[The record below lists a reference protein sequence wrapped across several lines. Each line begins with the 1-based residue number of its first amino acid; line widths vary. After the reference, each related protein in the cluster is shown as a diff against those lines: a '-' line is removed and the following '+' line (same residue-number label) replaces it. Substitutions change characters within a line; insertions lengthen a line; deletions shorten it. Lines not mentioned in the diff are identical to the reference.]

1 MLRSIAV
8 LTAVVVLTLPLM
20 PVQWLAV
27 RFGHPLQRRIP
38 VLYHRAMCRLLGIRV
53 RVIGKPIDQHPVL
66 IVSNHS
72 SWLDIVVI
80 TSLAP
85 VVFIAKRE
93 VATWPFFGW
102 LAKLQRSVFVD
113 RERRHKTADVNAEIA
128 QRLAGGDPVV
138 LFGEGT
144 SSDGNRVLPFRSA
157 LVGAARD
164 ALANAEHTGQVWL
177 QPLSVGYVKLHGL
190 PMGRQMRPVAAWYGK
205 TDLIPHLL
213 RITRLGAI
221 DVTAVWGEPVPYNG
235 ATDRKAITRDL
246 ETAIRAR
253 TVALLRGQE
262 PGSRTERQP
271 IVVPTESEVNS
282 NPVPALPYS
291 AMEASSGGATLVT
304 SPASTGLE

>member
-1 MLRSIAV
+1 MLRSLAV

-38 VLYHRAMCRLLGIRV
+38 VLYHRMMCRLLDIRV
-53 RVIGKPIDQHPVL
+53 RVVGKPIDQHPVL

-128 QRLAGGDPVV
+128 QRLASGDPVV

-164 ALANAEHTGQVWL
+164 ALAHAEHTGHVWL
-177 QPLSVGYVKLHGL
+177 QPLSVGYTKLHGL
-190 PMGRQMRPVAAWYGK
+190 PMGRQMRPIAAWYGK

-213 RITRLGAI
+213 RITRLGGI

-246 ETAIRAR
+246 EGAVRAGTR
-253 TVALLRGQE
+253 AALHGRV
-262 PGSRTERQP
+262 PGSRVERQP

-282 NPVPALPYS
+282 QPAPALPYS
-291 AMEASSGGATLVT
+291 AIEASSGGGTLAV

>member
-1 MLRSIAV
+1 MLRTVAV
-8 LTAVVVLTLPLM
+8 LTAVVVVTLPLM

-27 RFGHPLQRRIP
+27 RFNRPLQRRIP
-38 VLYHRAMCRLLGIRV
+38 VLYHRVMCALLDIRV
-53 RVIGKPIDQHPVL
+53 RVVGKPIDQHPVL

-72 SWLDIVVI
+72 SWLDILVI

-93 VATWPFFGW
+93 VATWPLFGW

-113 RERRHKTADVNAEIA
+113 RERRQKTADVNAEIA

-164 ALANAEHTGQVWL
+164 ALANAEHTRQVWL
-177 QPLSVGYVKLHGL
+177 QPLSIGYTRLHGL

-213 RITRLGAI
+213 RITRLGAL
-221 DVTAVWGEPVPYNG
+221 DVTVVWGEPVPYSG
-235 ATDRKAITRDL
+235 TTDRKAITRDL
-246 ETAIRAR
+246 ETVIRSG
-253 TVALLRGQE
+253 TIALLRGQE
-262 PGSRTERQP
+262 PGSRAGRQP
-271 IVVPTESEVNS
+271 IVVSAESEVNS
-282 NPVPALPYS
+282 NPLPALPYS
-291 AMEASSGGATLVT
+291 AMEASSGGATLAT
-304 SPASTGLE
+304 SPASTRLE

>member
-1 MLRSIAV
+1 MLRSVAVIA
-8 LTAVVVLTLPLM
+8 AVVVLTLPLM

-38 VLYHRAMCRLLGIRV
+38 VLYHRMMCRLLDIRV
-53 RVIGKPIDQHPVL
+53 RVVGKPIDQHPVL

-128 QRLAGGDPVV
+128 QRLASGDPVV

-164 ALANAEHTGQVWL
+164 ALAHAEHTGHVWL
-177 QPLSVGYVKLHGL
+177 QPLSVGYTKLHGL

-213 RITRLGAI
+213 RITRLGGI

-235 ATDRKAITRDL
+235 ATDRKVITREL

-262 PGSRTERQP
+262 FRTELQP
-271 IVVPTESEVNS
+271 TVVPTESEVNS
-282 NPVPALPYS
+282 NPLPALPYS
-291 AMEASSGGATLVT
+291 AMETSSGAASLAT